1 MTVEFAFRSIQFT
14 SFHSANY
21 FAIISSLLIEVEVI
35 LINEITE
42 TEIIQSG
49 IPLPLIQTQFIR

>member
-1 MTVEFAFRSIQFT
+1 M
-14 SFHSANY
+14 
-21 FAIISSLLIEVEVI
+21 ISSLLIEVEVI